1 MMRKMEINKNEL
13 NRRIQVLREISGAAE
28 LTVRVH
34 RYNYEPPVVDI
45 RACTFCGEVY
55 NRRVYLSWLLRVSA
69 QELCRFAQRYL
80 T

>member
-1 MMRKMEINKNEL
+1 MRSGKTFETRVGYLKECI
-13 NRRIQVLREISGAAE
+13 GAAE

-34 RYNYEPPVVDI
+34 RCNYEPPIVDI

-55 NRRVYLSWLLRVSA
+55 KKRVYLSWLMRVSA

>member
-1 MMRKMEINKNEL
+1 MRSGKTFEI
-13 NRRIQVLREISGAAE
+13 RIGYLKECCGAAE

-34 RYNYEPPVVDI
+34 RYNYEPPIVDI

>member
-1 MMRKMEINKNEL
+1 MRSGKTFAI
-13 NRRIQVLREISGAAE
+13 RVGYLRECSGAAE
-28 LTVRVH
+28 LTVRLQ
-34 RYNYEPPVVDI
+34 RFNSEPTVVDI

-55 NRRVYLSWLLRVSA
+55 NKRVYLSWLLRVSA

>member
-1 MMRKMEINKNEL
+1 MQTMRSGKTFEIRVGYLKEC
-13 NRRIQVLREISGAAE
+13 SGAAE

-34 RYNYEPPVVDI
+34 RYNYEPPIVDI

-55 NRRVYLSWLLRVSA
+55 KKRVYLSWLMRVSA
-69 QELCRFAQRYL
+69 QELHRFAQRYL

>member
-1 MMRKMEINKNEL
+1 MRSGKTFET
-13 NRRIQVLREISGAAE
+13 RIGYLKECCGAAE

-34 RYNYEPPVVDI
+34 RYNYEPPIVDI

-55 NRRVYLSWLLRVSA
+55 KKRVYLSWLMRVSA

>member
-1 MMRKMEINKNEL
+1 MMRKMGINKDEL

-34 RYNYEPPVVDI
+34 RYNYEPPIVDI

-55 NRRVYLSWLLRVSA
+55 EKRVYLSWLMRVSA
-69 QELCRFAQRYL
+69 QELRRFAQRYL

>member
-1 MMRKMEINKNEL
+1 MRSGKTFE
-13 NRRIQVLREISGAAE
+13 NRVGYLKECCGAAE

-34 RYNYEPPVVDI
+34 RYNYEPPIVDI

-55 NRRVYLSWLLRVSA
+55 KKRVYLSWLLRISQ
-69 QELCRFAQRYL
+69 QELRRFAQRYL

>member
-1 MMRKMEINKNEL
+1 MIRSGKSEL

-34 RYNYEPPVVDI
+34 RHNYEPTVVDI

-55 NRRVYLSWLLRVSA
+55 NVRVYLSWLLRISQ
-69 QELCRFAQRYL
+69 QELHRFAGQYL
-80 T
+80 S